1 MRAWLNA
8 GFMERGV
15 FRPTEAGIPQGGII
29 SPTAANMALDGLQ
42 RRLLRRFKGQSV
54 YLVRYADDFIVT
66 GMTQAV
72 LADEVKP
79 LVKEFLK
86 ERGLELAEEKT
97 RIVHIA
103 HGFDFLGFNFRKYHG
118 KLLIKPAKA
127 SIAAVKRKVRA
138 NTNGSLALSQAALLH
153 RLNPIIR
160 GWAYFYRH
168 VVSKQVFGDID
179 HAIWRTTWNWAR
191 RRHPTKRTAWIKKR
205 YYASQGGRDWV
216 FTDGTVALFPMSSLP
231 IRRHILLREMANP
244 YDPEWAAYF
253 QRRCSRPGPLI
264 PDLSEWVLS

>member
-1 MRAWLNA
+1 
-8 GFMERGV
+8 
-15 FRPTEAGIPQGGII
+15 
-29 SPTAANMALDGLQ
+29 MALDGLQ
-42 RRLLRRFKGQSV
+42 SRLLRRFKGQSV

-127 SIAAVKRKVRA
+127 SIAAVKGKV
-138 NTNGSLALSQAALLH
+138 LVAA
-153 RLNPIIR
+153 
-160 GWAYFYRH
+160 
-168 VVSKQVFGDID
+168 
-179 HAIWRTTWNWAR
+179 
-191 RRHPTKRTAWIKKR
+191 TKR
-205 YYASQGGRDWV
+205 V
-216 FTDGTVALFPMSSLP
+216 
-231 IRRHILLREMANP
+231 
-244 YDPEWAAYF
+244 
-253 QRRCSRPGPLI
+253 
-264 PDLSEWVLS
+264 